1 MSNLT
6 MLTDLYE
13 LTMMY
18 GYLKHGME
26 RRRAVFDMFYR
37 QPPGGSSYSI
47 MAGVE
52 QLRDYILNLHFD
64 EDDLAYLRSLKLFD
78 EEFLEKLRNFR
89 FTADIYAV
97 PEGSII
103 FPGEPIVRVEGE
115 LFQVQLIETAM
126 LNIVGHQTLIATKA
140 NRIVRAAQGGK
151 VMEFGLRRAQGPD
164 AGVYGARAAVVGGCT
179 STSNVLTGQMFGIP
193 VSGTHA
199 HSWVMSF
206 ESELEAFQAY
216 ARCFPNACMLLVDT
230 FDTLR
235 SGVPNAITVFR
246 ELRKRG
252 HEPVGIRLD
261 SGDLAYLS
269 REARRMLDEAG
280 FPNTVIV
287 ASNDLDEYLIRE
299 LITQGARIDLW
310 GVGTKL
316 ITSADG
322 PALGGV
328 YKMSA
333 IEGNG
338 ALAPRMKRSDNPGK
352 ITLPGRK
359 EVYRLYD
366 EQGMAIADYITLA
379 DEVVDTSRELT
390 IFDPNETWKRM
401 TLKNFTAVPLLA
413 PLFKDGQPVGENPT
427 LAEINAHRTAQ
438 EKTFWDQ
445 YLRITNPHTFKVDLS
460 DRLWQLRNDLLSRN
474 EHES

>member
-1 MSNLT
+1 MTNLT

-18 GYLKHGME
+18 GYLKNGMAQ
-26 RRRAVFDMFYR
+26 RRAVFDMFYR
-37 QPPGGSSYSI
+37 RQPGGGSYSI

-52 QLRDYILNLHFD
+52 QLREYILNLRFD
-64 EDDLAYLRSLKLFD
+64 EDDIAYLASLKLFD
-78 EEFLEKLRNFR
+78 EVFFDRLRSFA
-89 FTADIYAV
+89 FTGDIDAV
-97 PEGSII
+97 PEGTII

-115 LFQVQLIETAM
+115 LFQVQLIETAL
-126 LNIVGHQTLIATKA
+126 LNLIGHQTLIATKA
-140 NRIVRAAQGGK
+140 NRIVRAAQGDR

-164 AGVYGARAAVVGGCT
+164 AGIYGARAAVVGGCT
-179 STSNVLTGQMFGIP
+179 STSNVMTGKWFGIP

-206 ESELEAFQAY
+206 DSELEAFRAY
-216 ARCFPNACMLLVDT
+216 ARCFPDACMLLVDT
-230 FDTLR
+230 FDSLR
-235 SGVPNAITVFR
+235 SGVPNAITVFQ
-246 ELRKRG
+246 ELREKG
-252 HEPVGIRLD
+252 HKPVGIRLD

-280 FPNTVIV
+280 FPDTVIV

-299 LITQGARIDLW
+299 LKMQGARIDLW

-333 IEGNG
+333 IEDDGVLE
-338 ALAPRMKRSDNPGK
+338 ARIKRSDNPAK

-359 EVYRLYD
+359 AVYRLYD
-366 EQGMAIADYITLA
+366 ENGMAVADLITLA
-379 DEVVDTSRELT
+379 DEVIDTAQPLT

-401 TLKNFTAVPLLA
+401 TLTNFTAEPLLA
-413 PLFKDGQPVGENPT
+413 PLFRDGKPVGDPPT
-427 LAEINAHRTAQ
+427 LQVIGDHRRGQ
-438 EKTFWDQ
+438 ENTFWDQ
-445 YLRITNPHTFKVDLS
+445 YLRVMNPHAFKVDLS
-460 DRLWQLRNDLLSRN
+460 DKLWQLRNDLLSRDGQPG
-474 EHES
+474 

>member
-206 ESELEAFQAY
+206 ESELEAFRAY
-216 ARCFPNACMLLVDT
+216 ARCFPDACMLLVDT

-235 SGVPNAITVFR
+235 SGVPNAITVF
-246 ELRKRG
+246 ESCVSAG
-252 HEPVGIRLD
+252 EPVGIRLD
-261 SGDLAYLS
+261 SGDLAYLA
-269 REARRMLDEAG
+269 ARRAACWTRRASRTPSSWPATTWM
-280 FPNTVIV
+280 NT
-287 ASNDLDEYLIRE
+287 
-299 LITQGARIDLW
+299 
-310 GVGTKL
+310 
-316 ITSADG
+316 
-322 PALGGV
+322 
-328 YKMSA
+328 
-333 IEGNG
+333 
-338 ALAPRMKRSDNPGK
+338 
-352 ITLPGRK
+352 
-359 EVYRLYD
+359 
-366 EQGMAIADYITLA
+366 
-379 DEVVDTSRELT
+379 
-390 IFDPNETWKRM
+390 
-401 TLKNFTAVPLLA
+401 
-413 PLFKDGQPVGENPT
+413 
-427 LAEINAHRTAQ
+427 
-438 EKTFWDQ
+438 
-445 YLRITNPHTFKVDLS
+445 
-460 DRLWQLRNDLLSRN
+460 
-474 EHES
+474 